1 MELDKNTYNKLIDE
15 IRQLV
20 NQTRHQIVYNVN
32 IELLYTYWN
41 IGKLIVSK
49 EQDKQ
54 HDEFS
59 VKQLLI
65 SLSKDL
71 TRELGKGF
79 SRSQLTYM
87 RLFYLNFQTFSEKT
101 MLGLT
106 VSHQDKNVLKSTGL
120 TVSHLLSW
128 SHYYELLKCNTEE
141 EISFYQQSAIREKWS
156 VRELRRQIDSAL
168 FERIA
173 LSKDSKVVMELAKK
187 GNVIEKETD
196 IIRDPYILEFL
207 NIPEHHQYNEKQLEQ
222 QIFDNLQKFI
232 MELGKGFAFVG
243 RQYRIILDNTP
254 FHVDL
259 VFYHRILKCFVL
271 IDLKVRSVKHGD
283 IGQMNLYLNYFE
295 TEENV
300 EGDNPPIG
308 IILSRQKDDII
319 VEYATRGIS
328 NTIFVSKYQ
337 LYLPDK
343 KILQNKLKELL
354 TNNDFK
360 E

>member
-1 MELDKNTYNKLIDE
+1 MELDNNTYSKLVDE
-15 IRQLV
+15 IRHLV
-20 NQTRHQIVYNVN
+20 SNARQRIVYNVN
-32 IELLYTYWN
+32 TELLYTYWN
-41 IGKLIVSK
+41 IGRMIVSK
-49 EQDKQ
+49 EHDKQ
-54 HDEFS
+54 YDEPS

-71 TRELGKGF
+71 TQELGKGF

-87 RLFYLNFQTFSEKT
+87 RLFYLHFRTFSEET
-101 MLGLT
+101 M
-106 VSHQDKNVLKSTGL
+106 SHQYENLIESTGV
-120 TVSHLLSW
+120 TVSHLDENKTKPIDLTVSSQLSW
-128 SHYYELLKCNTEE
+128 SHYYELLKCNSDE
-141 EISFYQQSAIREKWS
+141 EISFYQQSAIHEKWS
-156 VRELRRQIDSAL
+156 LRELRRQIDSAL

-173 LSKDSKVVMELAKK
+173 LSKDAK
-187 GNVIEKETD
+187 GV
-196 IIRDPYILEFL
+196 
-207 NIPEHHQYNEKQLEQ
+207 
-222 QIFDNLQKFI
+222 

-243 RQYRIILDNTP
+243 RQYRIILDNTA
-254 FHVDL
+254 FYVDL

-319 VEYATRGIS
+319 IEYATRGIS
-328 NTIFVSKYQ
+328 NKIFVSKYQ

-343 KILQNKLKELL
+343 QALQNKLKELL
-354 TNNDFK
+354 NN
-360 E
+360 

>member
-1 MELDKNTYNKLIDE
+1 MELDNNTYSKLVDE

-20 NQTRHQIVYNVN
+20 NQTKHQIVYNIN
-32 IELLYTYWN
+32 TELLYTYWQ
-41 IGKLIVSK
+41 IGRLIVAK
-49 EQDKQ
+49 EHDKQ
-54 HDEFS
+54 YDES
-59 VKQLLI
+59 SIRQLLI

-71 TRELGKGF
+71 TREFGKGF

-87 RLFYLNFQTFSEKT
+87 RLFYLRFQTFSEKT
-101 MLGLT
+101 MFGVT
-106 VSHQDKNVLKSTGL
+106 ASHQDKKIAESTGL
-120 TVSHLLSW
+120 TVSHLLTW
-128 SHYYELLKCNTEE
+128 SHYYELLKCNSNE

-173 LSKDSKVVMELAKK
+173 LSKNSKEIMELAKK
-187 GNVIEKETD
+187 GTVIERETD

-207 NIPEHHQYNEKQLEQ
+207 NIPESQQYNEKQLEQ
-222 QIFDNLQKFI
+222 RITDNLQKFI
-232 MELGKGFAFVG
+232 LELGKGFAFVG
-243 RQYRIILDNTP
+243 RQYRIILDNTA
-254 FHVDL
+254 FYVDL

-328 NTIFVSKYQ
+328 NNIFVSKYQ

-343 KILQNKLKELL
+343 KVLQNKLKELL
-354 TNNDFK
+354 D

>member
-1 MELDKNTYNKLIDE
+1 MELDNSTYNKLVDE

-20 NQTRHQIVYNVN
+20 SHARHQIVYNIN

-41 IGKLIVSK
+41 IGRLIVAK
-49 EQDKQ
+49 ERDKQ
-54 HDEFS
+54 YDEPS
-59 VKQLLI
+59 VRQLLI

-71 TRELGKGF
+71 TIELGKGF

-87 RLFYLNFQTFSEKT
+87 RLFYLHFQTFPKKT

-106 VSHQDKNVLKSTGL
+106 LSNHSESTTKSNGL
-120 TVSHLLSW
+120 TVSHQLSW
-128 SHYYELLKCNTEE
+128 SHYYELLKCNSTE
-141 EISFYQQSAIREKWS
+141 EISFYQQSAIHENWS

-173 LSKDSKVVMELAKK
+173 LSKDSKGVMELARK
-187 GNVIEKETD
+187 GNIIEKETD
-196 IIRDPYILEFL
+196 IIRDPYVLEFL
-207 NIPEHHQYNEKQLEQ
+207 NIPDNQQYNEKQLEQ
-222 QIFDNLQKFI
+222 QIIDNLQKFI

-254 FHVDL
+254 FYVDL

-271 IDLKVRSVKHGD
+271 FDLKVRSVKHGD

-308 IILSRQKDDII
+308 MILSRQKDDII

-328 NTIFVSKYQ
+328 NNIFVSKYQ

-354 TNNDFK
+354 D

>member
-1 MELDKNTYNKLIDE
+1 MELDNNTYNKLIDE

-20 NQTRHQIVYNVN
+20 IQARHHIVYNIN

-41 IGKLIVSK
+41 IGRLIVSK

-54 HDEFS
+54 YDEPS
-59 VKQLLI
+59 VRQLLI
-65 SLSKDL
+65 NLSKDL
-71 TRELGKGF
+71 TIELGKGF

-87 RLFYLNFQTFSEKT
+87 RLFYLHFQTFPEKT

-106 VSHQDKNVLKSTGL
+106 VSHQDKKLTKSDGL
-120 TVSHLLSW
+120 TVSHQLSW
-128 SHYYELLKCNTEE
+128 SHYYELLKCNSME
-141 EISFYQQSAIREKWS
+141 EISFYQQSAIHENWS

-173 LSKDSKVVMELAKK
+173 LSKNSKAVMELAKK
-187 GNVIEKETD
+187 GTVIEKETD
-196 IIRDPYILEFL
+196 IVRDPVILEFL
-207 NIPEHHQYNEKQLEQ
+207 NVPENYKYNEKQLEQ
-222 QIFDNLQKFI
+222 RIIDNLQKFI
-232 MELGKGFAFVG
+232 LELGKGFAFIG
-243 RQYRIILDNTP
+243 RQFRITLDNTH
-254 FHVDL
+254 FYVDL

-271 IDLKVRSVKHGD
+271 IDLKVKSVRHTD

-295 TEENV
+295 TEQNV

-308 IILSRQKDDII
+308 IILSKHKDDIT
-319 VEYATRGIS
+319 VEYATKGIS
-328 NTIFVSKYQ
+328 NNIFVSKYQ

-354 TNNDFK
+354 NI
-360 E
+360 

>member
-1 MELDKNTYNKLIDE
+1 MKLDKNIYSKLVDE

-20 NQTRHQIVYNVN
+20 GQARHQIVYNIN

-41 IGKLIVSK
+41 IGRLIVSK
-49 EQDKQ
+49 ERDKQ
-54 HDEFS
+54 YDESS
-59 VKQLLI
+59 VRQLLI

-71 TRELGKGF
+71 TIELGKGF

-87 RLFYLNFQTFSEKT
+87 RLFYLYFQTFPEKT
-101 MLGLT
+101 MLGVTLSNHNEST
-106 VSHQDKNVLKSTGL
+106 TKSTGL
-120 TVSHLLSW
+120 TVSNLLSW
-128 SHYYELLKCNTEE
+128 SHYHELLKCNSEE
-141 EISFYQQSAIREKWS
+141 EISFYQQSAIHKNWS

-173 LSKDSKVVMELAKK
+173 LSKDSIEVMELAKK
-187 GNVIEKETD
+187 GNIIEKETD
-196 IIRDPYILEFL
+196 IIRDPYVLEFL
-207 NIPEHHQYNEKQLEQ
+207 NIPENQQYNEKQLEQ

-243 RQYRIILDNTP
+243 RQYRIMLDNIP

-271 IDLKVRSVKHGD
+271 FDLKVRSIKHGD

-295 TEENV
+295 IEENV

-328 NTIFVSKYQ
+328 NNIFVSKYQ

-343 KILQNKLKELL
+343 KVLQNKLKELL
-354 TNNDFK
+354 NN
-360 E
+360 